1 MIGGKTKSGFAFKVD
16 ERILQDWRFVQA
28 LALAQS
34 DVDTAKLKGANDV
47 VSLLLDKEA
56 DNLVKHLME
65 LNDGFAPVDKL
76 MSEVGEIMEKVKA
89 KNSTSSRS

>member
-34 DVDTAKLKGANDV
+34 DVDTTKLKGANDV
-47 VSLLLDKEA
+47 VTLLLGKEA
-56 DNLVKHLME
+56 DSLVKHLME
-65 LNDGFAPVDKL
+65 LNDGFAPTDKL
-76 MSEVGEIMEKVKA
+76 MSEIGEIMEKVKA
-89 KNSTSSRS
+89 KNSTSSHS